1 MTSNVRQQGELVRQF
16 IMDNAQEAGTNL
28 CRLTMEQFGISR
40 QAVNR
45 HLTNLTKHGFIIPSG
60 EPRKRVFRLA
70 ELASHRFSYV
80 IEPGIAEDIVW
91 EKDIR
96 PLLANLPDNVIKVWG
111 YGFTE
116 MFNNAIDHSG
126 GDVIAVH
133 VTKTAVTTAISIGDN
148 GVGIFKKI
156 QMAMNLLDA
165 RHAIFELSKGKLTTD
180 PKNHTGQGIFFTSR
194 MCDRFVILSGG
205 LSFDHEYG
213 RNNDWLLERNQDVP
227 GTLVFMEVSNHTART
242 TKKVFDDFS
251 SGEDYGFNKTVVPVQ
266 LARYGHDELVSR
278 SQAKRI
284 LARIELFKTVIFDFR
299 GVNEVGQAFAD
310 QIFRVF
316 ASEHP
321 EIDLIPV
328 NMNHDVEDMVRR
340 AVAQPR

>member
-1 MTSNVRQQGELVRQF
+1 MTSQVRQQGELVRQF

-28 CRLTMEQFGISR
+28 CKLTMDQFGISR

-45 HLTNLTKHGFIIPSG
+45 HLANLTSHGFIIQGG
-60 EPRKRVFRLA
+60 EPRKRTFRLA
-70 ELASHRFSYV
+70 ELESHRFSYE
-80 IEPGIAEDIVW
+80 IELGIAEDLVW

-96 PLLANLPDNVIKVWG
+96 PLLTNLPDNVTKIWG

-126 GDVIAVH
+126 GETITVH
-133 VTKTAVTTAISIGDN
+133 VKKTAVTTAISIGDN
-148 GVGIFKKI
+148 GIGIFKKI
-156 QMAMNLLDA
+156 QAAMNLLDA

-194 MCDRFVILSGG
+194 MCDRFAIVSGG
-205 LSFDHEYG
+205 LFFDHELG
-213 RNNDWLLERNQDVP
+213 RNTDWLLERKQDLP

-242 TKKVFDDFS
+242 TKKVFDEYS
-251 SGEDYGFNKTVVPVQ
+251 SGDDYGFNKTVVPVQ
-266 LARYGHDELVSR
+266 LAQYGHDELVSR

-284 LARIELFKTVIFDFR
+284 LARIELFKTVIFDFK

-328 NMNHDVEDMVRR
+328 NMNHDVENMVRR